1 MKTTVLFILLAFF
14 SISLSLK
21 AENGYNLWL
30 RYAPISNTELVQD
43 YQKTLGQIAVPGNS
57 QTQQIIR
64 DELQRAL
71 PQMLNFMPTIKSTS
85 SDEATLWIA
94 KLNELP
100 DSYKSSALASADALG
115 NEGYQLHQ
123 LRKGK
128 LLITANTDV
137 GLLYGTFHLL
147 RQLQQQLPINQVTGI
162 QTPRLDLR
170 MLNHW
175 DNLDRT
181 IERGYAGFSIW
192 DWHKLPDYADPRYTD
207 YARANASIG
216 INGTVV
222 TNVNANALVL
232 STPYIEKLTSL
243 ANILRPYGIKVYL
256 TARFSAPV
264 EQGGLPTADPL
275 NAEVQQWWQNKAR
288 EIYALIPDFGGFLVK
303 ANSEGQ
309 PGPQDYQ
316 RTHAQGA
323 NLLADAVAPYGGIVI
338 WRAFVYSHEVPDDRH
353 KQANNEFLPLDGK
366 FRDNVMVQ
374 VKNGAIDFQPREPF
388 HPLFGAMRQTP
399 LMMEFQITQEYTG
412 CATHLFYQAPLYKET
427 LDSDTWCMGKGS
439 SVAKV
444 LDGSLYK
451 NKLTGMAGVSNIG
464 NDFNWTGHPFAQSNW
479 YAYGRLAWDYQL
491 SAEEIAKEW
500 LSMTFTSE
508 PGFIE
513 PMVKLMIDSREI
525 LVNYMTPLGLH
536 HIMARNH
543 HYGPGPWVT
552 GGRPDWTS
560 LYYHRADKQGVG
572 FDRTQTGSNALAQYF
587 PEVAEQFGH
596 RETCPEEYLLWFHRV
611 GWNETLASGRT
622 LWDELCYRYYS
633 GAAAVEQMQEQ
644 WSKQAAFV
652 DKERF
657 THVAELLKI
666 QAKEAIWW
674 RNACVVYFQQFADQP
689 IPEGYDQPAYTL
701 EHYMNIEHRF
711 VPGIKN
717 E

>member
-21 AENGYNLWL
+21 AENGYDLWL
-30 RYAPISNTELVQD
+30 RYAPISNTKLVQD

-85 SDEATLWIA
+85 NDEATLWIA

-100 DSYKSSALASADALG
+100 DSYTSSALASADALG
-115 NEGYQLHQ
+115 NEGYQLYQ

-264 EQGGLPTADPL
+264 EQGGLLTADPL

-500 LSMTFTSE
+500 LSMTFNTE
-508 PGFIE
+508 PGFVE
-513 PMVKLMIDSREI
+513 PMVKLMINSREI

-560 LYYHRADKQGVG
+560 LYYHRADQQGIG

-674 RNACVVYFQQFADQP
+674 RDACVLYFQQFAGQP
-689 IPEGYDQPAYTL
+689 IPEGYDQPTHTL